1 MDDLYSRLTA
11 TARKQLGAT
20 SAKIV
25 SDADLSQYAPFV
37 DNWSDLDICWD
48 IVYPQVTS
56 NDAEALKVKAELLG
70 CVWQSCS
77 ARRGIL
83 THYPSLRSVHNP
95 LDLLTEVVMKIFS
108 SDTPYP
114 SFLGYNAFCNL
125 VSWRMNKHVI
135 ALMRKKEIQLSS
147 DEEISDKVADTYTSP
162 ADKLIV
168 QEQADRLANLISR
181 LPSDQQLL
189 IADYNNK
196 TPFVEMSIKYNVSEI
211 ALRKKVQR
219 LVDHLAVAF

>member
-1 MDDLYSRLTA
+1 
-11 TARKQLGAT
+11 
-20 SAKIV
+20 
-25 SDADLSQYAPFV
+25 
-37 DNWSDLDICWD
+37 
-48 IVYPQVTS
+48 
-56 NDAEALKVKAELLG
+56 
-70 CVWQSCS
+70 
-77 ARRGIL
+77 
-83 THYPSLRSVHNP
+83 
-95 LDLLTEVVMKIFS
+95 
-108 SDTPYP
+108 
-114 SFLGYNAFCNL
+114 
-125 VSWRMNKHVI
+125 MNKHAI
-135 ALMRKKEIQLSS
+135 ALTRKKETQLSS
-147 DEEISDKVADTYTSP
+147 DEEISDKVADTYASP

>member
-1 MDDLYSRLTA
+1 
-11 TARKQLGAT
+11 
-20 SAKIV
+20 
-25 SDADLSQYAPFV
+25 
-37 DNWSDLDICWD
+37 
-48 IVYPQVTS
+48 
-56 NDAEALKVKAELLG
+56 
-70 CVWQSCS
+70 
-77 ARRGIL
+77 
-83 THYPSLRSVHNP
+83 
-95 LDLLTEVVMKIFS
+95 MKIFS

-147 DEEISDKVADTYTSP
+147 DEEISDKVADTYTST

-189 IADYNNK
+189 ITDYNNK

-211 ALRKKVQR
+211 TLRKKVQR

>member
-11 TARKQLGAT
+11 TARKQLGAA

-25 SDADLSQYAPFV
+25 SGADLSQYAPFV

-56 NDAEALKVKAELLG
+56 NDAESLSVKNELLG
-70 CVWQSCS
+70 CVWQSC
-77 ARRGIL
+77 AAKRGIL
-83 THYPSLRSVHNP
+83 ANYPSLRSVHNT

-125 VSWRMNKHVI
+125 VYWRMNKHAI
-135 ALMRKKEIQLSS
+135 ALTRKKETQLSS
-147 DEEISDKVADTYTSP
+147 DEEISDKVADTYASP